1 MRNGWVR
8 ASTAGAMLMA
18 GMAQA
23 TAAGQPTVDELM
35 TRSVAGLP
43 NKEVLMITVNYL
55 PGGASLPHRH
65 DAQVFVYVLE
75 GAMTMQ
81 VDGSAP
87 VTLGPGQTFYEGPDD
102 VHRVSANASRT
113 QPARILVFMIKEKR
127 RPASRTVAPEGA
139 P

>member
-35 TRSVAGLP
+35 T
-43 NKEVLMITVNYL
+43 
-55 PGGASLPHRH
+55 
-65 DAQVFVYVLE
+65 
-75 GAMTMQ
+75 
-81 VDGSAP
+81 
-87 VTLGPGQTFYEGPDD
+87 
-102 VHRVSANASRT
+102 NASRT